1 MERTLKIYIDK
12 DGNKPIFHQPI
23 LKGLYASE
31 GWLLKLMQGYKRFAV
46 KDPRKAHLFYMPFSS
61 RMLEYTL
68 YVRNSH
74 NRTNLRQFLKE
85 YSEKIVAK
93 YPYWNR
99 TGGADHFLVACH
111 DWAPYET
118 RHHMERCIKAL
129 CNDDVTDGFKIGR
142 DVSLKET
149 YVRSARNPL
158 RDLGDKPPSQRQIL
172 AFYAGNVH
180 GYLRPIL
187 IQHWKDKDP
196 DMKIFGPM
204 VRVPFSS
211 LKPIFRARTVSDAP
225 PFEPSNI
232 ASLQAHKFEFD
243 GKLNP
248 TFVEGA
254 FKLPLSSIPAYLK
267 EPITPRLV
275 RGGSAG
281 ITRPDRPGLDLSKQP
296 PAVRLNKELDF
307 ILTFKLKEEDLI
319 RESGIPY
326 TIVRPCALTEEPA
339 GANLIFDQGD
349 NITISREE
357 VAHICV
363 GALES
368 PYASGETFEVKSVVP
383 FSEPFTVDPQNPP
396 PEKDYNVYFKTLKDG
411 ITGKE
416 ILEQDPVPV

>member
-1 MERTLKIYIDK
+1 MESTLKIYIDK

-31 GWLLKLMQGYKRFAV
+31 GWLLKLMQGYKRFIV
-46 KDPRKAHLFYMPFSS
+46 KDPRKAHLFYRPFSS

-74 NRTNLRQFLKE
+74 NRTNLCQFLKE
-85 YSEKIVAK
+85 YSEKIAA
-93 YPYWNR
+93 N
-99 TGGADHFLVACH
+99 
-111 DWAPYET
+111 
-118 RHHMERCIKAL
+118 
-129 CNDDVTDGFKIGR
+129 
-142 DVSLKET
+142 
-149 YVRSARNPL
+149 
-158 RDLGDKPPSQRQIL
+158 
-172 AFYAGNVH
+172 
-180 GYLRPIL
+180 
-187 IQHWKDKDP
+187 
-196 DMKIFGPM
+196 
-204 VRVPFSS
+204 
-211 LKPIFRARTVSDAP
+211 
-225 PFEPSNI
+225 
-232 ASLQAHKFEFD
+232 KFEFD

-248 TFVEGA
+248 TFLEGA
-254 FKLPLSSIPAYLK
+254 FKLPLSSIRAYLK
-267 EPITPRLV
+267 ETITPRLV
-275 RGGSAG
+275 RGGFAG

-349 NITISREE
+349 NITGKISREE

-368 PYASGETFEVKSVVP
+368 PYASGETFEVKSVV
-383 FSEPFTVDPQNPP
+383 PFTVDPQNPP